1 MIDPHLFIIILH
13 CAIIPSFSIQ
23 DLPLFLP
30 SRAVDNIFTLLSGAF
45 SLKKYRGEIDRIFFF
60 LRSNRPNLKRR

>member
-45 SLKKYRGEIDRIFFF
+45 SLKRHNGWRERE
-60 LRSNRPNLKRR
+60 RERC